1 MLGVTRP
8 ALSNIVNEKAAISPM
23 MALRITKVFGGNAE
37 LWVRM
42 QASHDLREAAIKAK
56 QLNLQPYN
64 YKEAI

>member
-1 MLGVTRP
+1 
-8 ALSNIVNEKAAISPM
+8 
-23 MALRITKVFGGNAE
+23 
-37 LWVRM
+37 VRM